1 VNWASHKAALY
12 LVLVSRKI
20 GGGGDICVAYASAC
34 VRGSVRAW
42 ERAWA
47 CVKTRNLHVYLRQY
61 VQIYARSVFYTH
73 TKCVS
78 CICSVT

>member
-1 VNWASHKAALY
+1 MNWASHKAALY

-47 CVKTRNLHVYLRQY
+47 CVKTRNF
-61 VQIYARSVFYTH
+61 A
-73 TKCVS
+73 CVPPS
-78 CICSVT
+78 ICADACS